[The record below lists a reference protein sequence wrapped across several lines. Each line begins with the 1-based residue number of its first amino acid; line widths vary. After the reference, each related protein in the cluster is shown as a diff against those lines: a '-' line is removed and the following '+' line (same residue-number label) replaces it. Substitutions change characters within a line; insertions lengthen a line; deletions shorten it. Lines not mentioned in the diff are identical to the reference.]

1 MVSVET
7 ERRFGHEPEFIVDC
21 RVGRDRHVDPDFVR
35 FAVLGP
41 DLVELDH
48 WFVKLDQLVDEVRF
62 HLSFLGQFVVTLVF
76 DLGLAVETFL
86 QQPLFCR
93 LGLHREVD
101 SGPRLECECLR
112 IDFESEERIL
122 HFEAFTL

>member
-7 ERRFGHEPEFIVDC
+7 ERRFGHQPEFIVER
-21 RVGRDRHVDPDFVR
+21 RVGSDCHVDPDFVR
-35 FAVLGP
+35 SAVHGP
-41 DLVELDH
+41 DLVELDN
-48 WFVKLDQLVDEVRF
+48 WFVELDQRVHEVRL

-93 LGLHREVD
+93 LGLHHKVD
-101 SGPRLECECLR
+101 TVPGLECEYLR
-112 IDFESEERIL
+112 IDFESEEMIL
-122 HFEAFTL
+122 HFESFIL

>member
-1 MVSVET
+1 MVFVET
-7 ERRFGHEPEFIVDC
+7 ERRFGYQPEFNVEY
-21 RVGRDRHVDPDFVR
+21 RVGRDWHVDPDFVR
-35 FAVLGP
+35 SAVLGP
-41 DLVELDH
+41 YLVELDH
-48 WFVKLDQLVDEVRF
+48 WFVELDQRVHEVRL

-93 LGLHREVD
+93 RGLHHEVD

>member
-7 ERRFGHEPEFIVDC
+7 ERRFGHEPEFIVDR

-48 WFVKLDQLVDEVRF
+48 
-62 HLSFLGQFVVTLVF
+62 
-76 DLGLAVETFL
+76 
-86 QQPLFCR
+86 
-93 LGLHREVD
+93 
-101 SGPRLECECLR
+101 
-112 IDFESEERIL
+112 
-122 HFEAFTL
+122 